1 MDSSLNN
8 PLNAD
13 AQELLID
20 YSENLSYVNTNYNK
34 LQKEIE
40 RVLELERMERDR
52 SFQKRQADIISMI
65 SEDEFK
71 KIFDYLD
78 TFYGPKY
85 LEFEE
90 IEALTL
96 NEGQATICNLM
107 NLVNIKNKLEISY
120 EEIHKIKYDKLCK
133 ELQQYMGV

>member
-20 YSENLSYVNTNYNK
+20 HSENLSYVNTNYNK
-34 LQKEIE
+34 LQEEIE
-40 RVLELERMERDR
+40 RVQELERMELDR
-52 SFQKRQADIISMI
+52 SFQKRQEEIISMVPD
-65 SEDEFK
+65 EEFK
-71 KIFDYLD
+71 KIFDYLE

-96 NEGQATICNLM
+96 NEGQPTIYNLM
-107 NLVNIKNKLEISY
+107 NLVNIKNKLRISD
-120 EEIHKIKYDKLCK
+120 EEIHKIKYDKLCE

>member
-20 YSENLSYVNTNYNK
+20 HSENLSYVNTNYNK
-34 LQKEIE
+34 LQEEIE
-40 RVLELERMERDR
+40 RVQELERMELDR
-52 SFQKRQADIISMI
+52 SFQKRQEEIISMVPD
-65 SEDEFK
+65 EEFK
-71 KIFDYLD
+71 KIWLLKFIMH
-78 TFYGPKY
+78 

-96 NEGQATICNLM
+96 NEGQPTI
-107 NLVNIKNKLEISY
+107 
-120 EEIHKIKYDKLCK
+120 
-133 ELQQYMGV
+133 